1 MSQPAPPTISRDVEL
16 DRGHGELD
24 ITRDAEFAAAI
35 EQLPKVELH
44 CHLEGTMR
52 PQTLVELAAR
62 NGLELPL
69 PSGAEQ
75 ADLTALF
82 TYVSLDD
89 FLRVFWLVQSALV
102 SRDDWTRLAYESVV
116 DAAAHGRIY
125 AEVFFTPARH
135 LDSGQRLADII
146 AGIDEGMTEA
156 EAVTGSRV
164 RLIADMD
171 RAFGAAAGE
180 QMVTELVALRRAGA
194 AGCERVIGIG
204 MDSTELGVDPRDYEG
219 AYRAAAAG
227 GLRRTAHQG
236 ENSGPDAIAMC
247 VDVLGAERIDH
258 GLSLL
263 DDAALTMR
271 FATEQVPLTVCPLSN
286 VLIANAMPSLAE
298 HPYPAMRAAGLLATL
313 NTDDPGLTLTN
324 LGQEY
329 REAAEAFGYDLSD
342 MVAIAA
348 DGVRASW
355 LSAGEKSE
363 LIRDIEKVGGE
374 LGRRT
379 GERPVVVV

>member
-1 MSQPAPPTISRDVEL
+1 MSQPVPPTVSRGVSVNASGDL
-16 DRGHGELD
+16 DL
-24 ITRDAEFAAAI
+24 AAAI

-69 PSGAEQ
+69 PQGAQQ
-75 ADLTALF
+75 ADLTELF
-82 TYVSLDD
+82 SYVSLND

-102 SRDDWTRLAYESVV
+102 TRDDWARLAYESVV
-116 DAAAHGRIY
+116 DAASHGRVY

-146 AGIDEGMTEA
+146 AGIDEGMAEA
-156 EAVTGSRV
+156 EAITGSRV

-180 QMVTELVALRRAGA
+180 QLVSELVALRRAGA
-194 AGCERVIGIG
+194 AGCERVIGVG
-204 MDSTELGVDPRDYEG
+204 MDSTEIGVDPREYEG

-236 ENSGPDAIAMC
+236 ENSGPEAIAAC
-247 VDVLGAERIDH
+247 LDVLGAERIDH

-263 DDAALTMR
+263 DDPALTMR

-313 NTDDPGLTLTN
+313 NTDDPGLTLTD

-342 MVAIAA
+342 MTAIAI

-355 LSAGEKSE
+355 LDAGEKSE
-363 LIRDIEKVGGE
+363 LIRDIAKVGSD
-374 LGRRT
+374 LGRRSAV
-379 GERPVVVV
+379 RPVVAV

>member
-1 MSQPAPPTISRDVEL
+1 MSQSVPPTLARDVAL
-16 DRGHGELD
+16 DAVRVLD
-24 ITRDAEFAAAI
+24 FAAAI

-52 PQTLVELAAR
+52 PQTLVELASR
-62 NGLELPL
+62 NGLELP
-69 PSGAEQ
+69 SGAGQ
-75 ADLTALF
+75 TDLTELF

-102 SRDDWTRLAYESVV
+102 TRDDWTRLAYESVV
-116 DAAAHGRIY
+116 DAAAHGRVY

-135 LDSGQRLADII
+135 LASGQRLADII
-146 AGIDEGMTEA
+146 AGIDEGMAEA

-171 RAFGAAAGE
+171 RAYGAAAGE
-180 QMVTELVALRRAGA
+180 QLVAEVVALRRAGA
-194 AGCERVIGIG
+194 AGCERIIGIG

-219 AYRAAAAG
+219 AYRAAAAA
-227 GLRRTAHQG
+227 GLHRTAHQG
-236 ENSGPDAIAMC
+236 ENTGPAEIAMC
-247 VDVLGAERIDH
+247 LDVLGAERIDH

-263 DDAALTMR
+263 DDSALTMR

-286 VLIANAMPSLAE
+286 ILIANAMPSLAD

-313 NTDDPGLTLTN
+313 NTDDPGLTLTD

-329 REAAEAFGYDLSD
+329 REAARAFGYDLSD
-342 MVAIAA
+342 MVAIAT
-348 DGVRASW
+348 DGVRGSW
-355 LSAGEKSE
+355 LSEAEKSE
-363 LIRDIEKVGGE
+363 LIRDIERVGSE
-374 LGRRT
+374 LSRQTAGQA
-379 GERPVVVV
+379 VVVA

>member
-1 MSQPAPPTISRDVEL
+1 MSQPEPPTISRGVVI
-16 DRGHGELD
+16 DRGDGELG
-24 ITRDAEFAAAI
+24 IRRDAEFAAAI

-52 PQTLVELAAR
+52 PQTLVELAGR

-69 PSGAEQ
+69 PPGAEQ

-219 AYRAAAAG
+219 AYRAAAAHRAPG
-227 GLRRTAHQG
+227 RKQRT
-236 ENSGPDAIAMC
+236 
-247 VDVLGAERIDH
+247 
-258 GLSLL
+258 
-263 DDAALTMR
+263 
-271 FATEQVPLTVCPLSN
+271 
-286 VLIANAMPSLAE
+286 
-298 HPYPAMRAAGLLATL
+298 
-313 NTDDPGLTLTN
+313 
-324 LGQEY
+324 
-329 REAAEAFGYDLSD
+329 
-342 MVAIAA
+342 
-348 DGVRASW
+348 
-355 LSAGEKSE
+355 
-363 LIRDIEKVGGE
+363 
-374 LGRRT
+374 
-379 GERPVVVV
+379 

>member
-1 MSQPAPPTISRDVEL
+1 MIGRDVEL

-24 ITRDAEFAAAI
+24 ITRDGEFAAAI

-52 PQTLVELAAR
+52 PETLVELASR

-69 PSGAEQ
+69 PPGAEQ

-263 DDAALTMR
+263 DDSALTMR

-313 NTDDPGLTLTN
+313 NTDDPGLTLTD

-355 LSAGEKSE
+355 LSDGEKSE

-379 GERPVVVV
+379 GERPAVVV

>member
-1 MSQPAPPTISRDVEL
+1 MSQDGPPTVSRDLHVA
-16 DRGHGELD
+16 
-24 ITRDAEFAAAI
+24 DAVGIEFAAAI
-35 EQLPKVELH
+35 EELPKVELH

-69 PSGAEQ
+69 PPGGKQ
-75 ADLTALF
+75 ADLTQLF
-82 TYVSLDD
+82 TYVSLND

-102 SRDDWTRLAYESVV
+102 TREDWTRLAYESVV
-116 DAAAHGRIY
+116 DAAAHGRVY

-135 LDSGQRLADII
+135 LSNGQRLADII
-146 AGIDEGMTEA
+146 AGIDEGMAEA

-180 QMVTELVALRRAGA
+180 QLVAELVALRRAGA
-194 AGCERVIGIG
+194 AGCERVIGVG

-236 ENSGPDAIAMC
+236 ENSGPDAIAAC
-247 VDVLGAERIDH
+247 LDVLGAERIDH

-263 DDAALTMR
+263 DDPALTMR
-271 FATEQVPLTVCPLSN
+271 FATEQVPITVCPLSN

-313 NTDDPGLTLTN
+313 NTDDPGLTMTD

-329 REAAEAFGYDLSD
+329 REAAQAFGYDLSD
-342 MVAIAA
+342 MTAIAI
-348 DGVRASW
+348 DGVRGSW
-355 LSAGEKSE
+355 LEAGEKAE
-363 LIRDIEKVGGE
+363 LIRDIEKVGSE
-374 LGRRT
+374 LGRRSAV
-379 GERPVVVV
+379 RPAVVV